1 MSEKDNERRRASG
14 SARPKP
20 ARSGAPFGRP
30 SAASDSPGGRAGD
43 AQATSD
49 SRESVRASGLAGV
62 GADASS
68 TPSSTATALASPSPT
83 LSSSSFSPSSAAC
96 DGAASRP
103 DPGVAPD
110 GASALGAQAG
120 LPPTGDGE
128 TPAAEPPGG
137 PAAPVVLSLRG
148 VGKRYDNGELQ
159 TVALQ
164 DANVDIRA
172 GEFIAIVGQSG
183 SGKSTLL
190 NILGCLDSPSMGTY
204 RVDGRDVGQMEPD
217 ELAALRREKFGFI
230 FQRYHLM
237 GEMSALRNVEVPA
250 VYAGMAPAERSERA
264 RELLEALG
272 LGDKADNKP
281 GQLSGGQQQR
291 ASICRALMNG
301 GSVIFADEPTGALD
315 SRSGAEVL
323 AILKKLNA
331 EGHTVVLVTHDMGI
345 AQNAHRVIEIRD
357 GRIARDARRLS
368 GAAGESGVAGP
379 LKMRRAFGA
388 SSRAW
393 EAFRMAGRAIV
404 AHKMRSF
411 LTMLGIIIG
420 TASVSLISAIG
431 SGAERDIIDSLSG
444 LGTNTIHVYRGV
456 QGRRGSF
463 RSSKLSLSDMEILG
477 KQPFVRSIS
486 PEVNSGGGVTRGSVT
501 EESSINGVGASYF
514 EVEGMKNAKGRFF
527 GENEVAAMAPVAV
540 IDEKAERLF
549 FKADEDPIGK
559 KLIVGGV
566 PMVVIGVSEN
576 GAFDTGSTP
585 ELYLP
590 YKTVM
595 SRMTGVGHLRH
606 IGIRLKDG
614 VNGEAA
620 ETAIRNLLTRLHG
633 KEDFTLMNSDALRK
647 TIEDV
652 VGTQKAALLFIG
664 VIALIV
670 GGIGVMNIM
679 LVSVAERTQEIGVRM
694 AVGARQA
701 DILSQFLIE
710 AILICLLGGALGTLL
725 AYGLGAAVSSAVSQI
740 SVVFSPDV
748 MALSA
753 SVAAGVG
760 LVFGYWP
767 AKSAA
772 RLDPVEALSRE

>member
-1 MSEKDNERRRASG
+1 MSEKDNEKGRSSG

-20 ARSGAPFGRP
+20 ARAGAPFGRP

-49 SRESVRASGLAGV
+49 SRESARASSLAGV

-68 TPSSTATALASPSPT
+68 TTTAPASPS

-103 DPGVAPD
+103 DSGVAPD
-110 GASALGAQAG
+110 VASALGAQAV
-120 LPPTGDGE
+120 PPPAGDGE
-128 TPAAEPPGG
+128 PPAAEPPGG

-164 DANVDIRA
+164 DANLDIRA

-190 NILGCLDSPSMGTY
+190 NILGCLDSPSMGAY

-368 GAAGESGVAGP
+368 GAAGEAGGAGP
-379 LKMRRAFGA
+379 LQMRRAFGA

-456 QGRRGSF
+456 QGKRGSF

-477 KQPFVRSIS
+477 RQPFVRSVS
-486 PEVNSGGGVTRGSVT
+486 PEVDSGGGVTRGSVT
-501 EESSINGVGASYF
+501 EESSIHGVGASYF

-559 KLIVGGV
+559 KIIVGGV

-725 AYGLGAAVSSAVSQI
+725 AYGLGAALSSAVSQI